1 MAEAYLALKW
11 VHVVGATLLFGTG
24 LGTAFHFWMAHRT
37 GDARTIA
44 AAARV
49 TVIADYA
56 FTLPAVVLQPLT
68 GMALAHMAG
77 YPLGSPWI
85 VASVLLYL
93 LAGACWVPVVFI
105 QRRLRDI
112 AGRCAAAGKAP
123 DAEYARLARWWFA
136 LGWPAFLALAAVF
149 WLMIARPA

>member
-1 MAEAYLALKW
+1 MELYVALKW
-11 VHVVGATLLFGTG
+11 AHVIGATILFGTG

-68 GMALAHMAG
+68 GMALAYAAG
-77 YPLGSPWI
+77 YPLASRWI

-112 AGRCAAAGKAP
+112 ARRCAAGGTALSS
-123 DAEYARLARWWFA
+123 DYQRLWKWWFA
-136 LGWPAFLALAAVF
+136 LGWPAFLALAVVM

>member
-1 MAEAYLALKW
+1 MELYVALKW
-11 VHVVGATLLFGTG
+11 AHVMGAAILFGTG

-68 GMALAHMAG
+68 GMALAHAAG
-77 YPLGSPWI
+77 YPVTSRWI

-93 LAGACWVPVVFI
+93 LAGACWIPVVDI
-105 QRRLRDI
+105 QRRMRDI
-112 AGRCAAAGKAP
+112 AQRSAEAGIALG
-123 DAEYARLARWWFA
+123 DDYRRLWRWWFA
-136 LGWPAFLALAAVF
+136 LGWPAFLALAIVF
-149 WLMIARPA
+149 WLMIARPG